1 MAWLDA
7 GEAAILVRVERVAG
21 SAPREAGAQMAV
33 SAAKITGSIGG
44 GALEDLAIRTARAM
58 LDNGRAVET
67 IDQPLGPD
75 IGQCCGGRV
84 VLTLTR
90 ATPAIAA
97 EVAEQ
102 ECTERSV
109 RPHALIFGAGHTG
122 GALARILATQPISL
136 SIIDQRPDWL
146 SPLSRLGRTTET
158 PLPEAEV
165 AAAPPRSAFVILTHD
180 HALDFLIAEAALA
193 RGDAAYVGMIGSATK
208 RATFEAALRRKGG
221 AAGDL
226 VCPIGG
232 DGPRDKRPE
241 VIALATAAEVIAAL
255 L

>member
-1 MAWLDA
+1 M
-7 GEAAILVRVERVAG
+7 GEAAILVTVERVAG

-33 SAAKITGSIGG
+33 SADKITGTIGG
-44 GALEDLAIRTARAM
+44 GALEELAIRTARAT
-58 LDNGRAVET
+58 LSGGRPAET

-90 ATPAIAA
+90 ATTAIVAEIAA
-97 EVAEQ
+97 QERTEQ
-102 ECTERSV
+102 SA

-122 GALARILATQPISL
+122 GALAAILATQPINL
-136 SIIDQRPDWL
+136 SIIDQRADWL
-146 SPLSRLGRTTET
+146 APLSHLGRITET

-180 HALDFLIAEAALA
+180 HAQDFLIAEAALA
-193 RGDAAYVGMIGSATK
+193 RGDAVYIGMIGSATK
-208 RATFEAALRRKGG
+208 RAAFEAILRRKGT

-226 VCPIGG
+226 VCPIGSG
-232 DGPRDKRPE
+232 GPRDKRPE